1 MLLDKFL
8 DGVFENEI
16 YKTKEDELSS
26 EIKKLEYEK
35 SQLNT
40 YEKDSMEFIKFG
52 IHLIKNI
59 GDFFEKATVNTKQ
72 KLISSIFKE
81 KLVFDNEKY
90 RTPILNKGI
99 ELISQSIS
107 VLEGF
112 KNKNERQS
120 FDYLPLCTRDGT

>member
-1 MLLDKFL
+1 M
-8 DGVFENEI
+8 
-16 YKTKEDELSS
+16 T
-26 EIKKLEYEK
+26 
-35 SQLNT
+35 
-40 YEKDSMEFIKFG
+40 FG
-52 IHLIKNI
+52 IPVINNI
-59 GDFFEKATVNTKQ
+59 GNFFEKATVNTKQ

-81 KLVFDNEKY
+81 KLVFVNEKY

-99 ELISQSIS
+99 ELISQSFS

>member
-8 DGVFENEI
+8 DGVFGNEI

-35 SQLNT
+35 SQLNN

-59 GDFFEKATVNTKQ
+59 GNFEKATVNTKQ

-81 KLVFDNEKY
+81 KFHY
-90 RTPILNKGI
+90 
-99 ELISQSIS
+99 ELQ
-107 VLEGF
+107 
-112 KNKNERQS
+112 
-120 FDYLPLCTRDGT
+120 Y